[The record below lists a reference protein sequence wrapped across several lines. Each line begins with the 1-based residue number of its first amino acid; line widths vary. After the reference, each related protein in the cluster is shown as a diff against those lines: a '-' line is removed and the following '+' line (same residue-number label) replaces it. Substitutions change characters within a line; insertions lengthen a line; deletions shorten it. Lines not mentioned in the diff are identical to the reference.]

1 MAGAFAAVMLTL
13 AGLGPL
19 LLWPGVALA
28 AAAQPGEGRPPGGNF
43 ADPVVRQVDI
53 AQPAVVR
60 IETSERATVDVQLCR
75 RAVRLPLN
83 GGTYDVAGTGTGAFV
98 SPNGDILTADHVVD
112 LPDEIVAAFAAVDI
126 ANLLNNAGAFDP
138 GCQFPAVTADEVANG
153 VGYNLLTPHVSN
165 RHSIVWSGTAYTG
178 PLSYSKLSEVPTQDV
193 TVVANSSYTQDD
205 VALIH
210 VDLTDTPSVQLD
222 NSTAVAVEDRLT
234 VIGFPGNGDVN
245 ENPTNFLTSS
255 VNEVQVSSIKTG
267 DNGSELIQVGGNVE
281 HGDSGGPA
289 IDAAGHI
296 VGIVSFGGPQ
306 LPGDTTFLRAS
317 NNALDLMQSH
327 GITTTPGAFQQKWSQ
342 AFTDYAAAYP
352 GHWHKAAQ
360 EMAALATSYPT
371 FAGLTPYLHYAQV
384 AAASEP
390 QSTGGFVPST
400 ALEVGAAVGVLV
412 LLLGGGAG
420 ILYLY
425 MRGRRRQRM
434 PAASPGGG
442 TPLYAGFAM
451 PAPRY
456 GAVYPPGYEPSGR
469 YGPPTGY
476 PPPAPGY
483 GPPAVSLP
491 LGGGAGSSGSGSG
504 TGEATG
510 ASATS
515 AAMGACVNGHPLS
528 PGQLMCPWC
537 GAPRVH
543 QSVPDAVQAARLL
556 SQDRYSQDR

>member
-1 MAGAFAAVMLTL
+1 MLAL

-19 LLWPGVALA
+19 LLWPGGALA
-28 AAAQPGEGRPPGGNF
+28 AAAQPGGGRPPGGNF

-60 IETSERATVDVQLCR
+60 IGTSERATVDVQLCT

-83 GGTYDVAGTGTGAFV
+83 GGTYDVALTGSGAFV
-98 SPNGDILTADHVVD
+98 SANGDILTADHVVD
-112 LPDEIVAAFAAVDI
+112 PPNAFVVEFAAVDI
-126 ANLLNNAGAFDP
+126 ANLFNNAGAFDP
-138 GCQFPAVTADEVANG
+138 GCRFPVVTANDVANG
-153 VGYNLLTPHVSN
+153 AADNLLTPHVSG
-165 RHSIVWSGTAYTG
+165 RRSIVWIATAYTG
-178 PLSYSKLSEVPTQDV
+178 PLSYSKLSEVPTQDA
-193 TVVANSSYTQDD
+193 TIVANSSYTQND

-210 VDLTDTPSVQLD
+210 VDLTDTPSIQLD

-255 VNEVQVSSIKTG
+255 VNEVLVSSIKTG

-296 VGIVSFGGPQ
+296 VGIVSFGGPD
-306 LPGDTTFLRAS
+306 PRGITSFLHTS

-327 GITTTPGAFQQKWSQ
+327 DITTTPGAFQQKWSQ
-342 AFTDYAAAYP
+342 AFADYAAAYP

-360 EMAALATSYPT
+360 EMAALATSYPG
-371 FAGLTPYLHYAQV
+371 FGGLTPYLHYAQV

-390 QSTGGFVPST
+390 LSTGGIVPST
-400 ALEVGAAVGVLV
+400 ALEVGVAVGVLV

-425 MRGRRRQRM
+425 MRGRRRRRT
-434 PAASPGGG
+434 PVIPPGGG

-451 PAPRY
+451 PAPPY
-456 GAVYPPGYEPSGR
+456 GAVYPPGYGPSGR

-476 PPPAPGY
+476 PPPTQGY

-491 LGGGAGSSGSGSG
+491 LGGGAGGSGSG
-504 TGEATG
+504 TGEAAG
-510 ASATS
+510 ASAAS

-543 QSVPDAVQAARLL
+543 QSVPDAVQAARLP